1 MGRRKRDR
9 FAEAMAG
16 AEAGMRHTE
25 EAMVVA
31 RRPARQVDWRRVAQL
46 LAEGHS
52 TIHVATVM
60 NCSRQ
65 TVWRILRRSQSLR
78 ARTSELRRHE
88 MAETGARLFGL
99 REMVVET
106 IHQALLDGDKRTAR
120 WLADRLGLHRF
131 GFVEALAAEATAGG
145 DQLESETV
153 LAEAAAT
160 TVPADAAASAI
171 EIVEAEVTVAE
182 NEVAATS
189 QSAQGV
195 DPVTDATRNGLKHP
209 FQIVTTQGVWPP
221 NGVYA
226 DG

>member
-1 MGRRKRDR
+1 MGRRRDQM
-9 FAEAMAG
+9 AEAMAK
-16 AEAGMRHTE
+16 AEADGRRTE
-25 EAMVVA
+25 EALVLA
-31 RRPARQVDWRRVAQL
+31 RRPAQQVDWRRVAQL

-52 TIHVATVM
+52 TIQVATM
-60 NCSRQ
+60 MHCSRQ

-88 MAETGARLFGL
+88 MAEAGSRLFGL
-99 REMVVET
+99 RQMVVET
-106 IHQALLDGDKRTAR
+106 IHQALIDGDKRTAR

-131 GFVEALAAEATAGG
+131 GFVEALAAETTPGA

-160 TVPADAAASAI
+160 AIPADVAASTI
-171 EIVEAEVTVAE
+171 EVVDDEVTVAE
-182 NEVAATS
+182 SEVAATS

-195 DPVTDATRNGLKHP
+195 TPVTDATGNSLSRP
-209 FQIVTTQGVWPP
+209 FQTVTKLAVWPP